1 MADLTNIDPTLYGGA
16 RIDFNLPSG
25 ADAVPAAPIA
35 DARAPAHLALQG
47 TPMDIQARAV
57 QAQLSAPE
65 PSALDTVRSAA
76 ENFSVVS
83 AWNALTGKEYEDD
96 PTFNFG
102 EALLQVP
109 MQLSEPEQEFMR
121 STSAQEFE
129 NKLVVVKRQREI
141 ARDFGAH
148 PVVAALTSILDPG
161 YLLLGG
167 VGAGLRAA
175 GAGRA
180 VASAAAAASAG
191 GLGAVEATQR
201 PMELKEIVLG
211 AMLEGAAV
219 SMISKGGKLVKKV
232 DDFPEQEL
240 QQHIKDFV
248 GPPKPK
254 FGPDPEIPP
263 DVIKQADGTYV
274 RVVHAATPPTYED
287 VVVPAKAAVTREVV
301 DTPTLPKNLAGAKP
315 RYSFGTKQF
324 TLVFESD
331 VDKAAYIAAQVGKSA
346 KDAEYLEFAKA
357 ATGWSS
363 GQVVAHGNRLK
374 AEMKAVAAGGKPGEI
389 TIKATPTLPV
399 RKRLEI
405 VEPAV
410 PQRIDSRQ
418 TSPGSPAVTE
428 PWTPPVR
435 RNTEAAAQ
443 VVPAPVLAEPA
454 EEVRKGLGNWL
465 ADRLYWN
472 AHNTMAQWDSEVAD
486 TIFDNNRNLAKTSVE
501 SEHRAIR
508 ADLASAQY
516 EMEDIVSKAAKA
528 RGASLWQRVI
538 NTAKAAAVQQKLERE
553 IFEEMLAREQFSRQ
567 GREYV
572 SRAAAD
578 VQAAADA
585 LEAVAKKSLD
595 EMTAA
600 GVRGL
605 EDITPRQGWISRKWN
620 LAAIEAMESKI
631 VAAGLDAK
639 KAHQQVVRLVAS
651 GLRRANGWDDVLAY
665 DVAATVIDRAKRK
678 GYFEDVVF
686 ETNQS
691 NKVMHQVR
699 DELKHLNIPKDRLDR
714 VMKVLEGHNDEVGKP
729 GFLKRRLDLDY
740 KSALVVNG
748 ETLRLTDLLDS
759 NILSITD
766 KYLDGVA
773 SKTAWARA
781 GYKGQ
786 SDIDKLREQLLHKT
800 PASERRAAAE
810 LFDNAL
816 AALDGRPAGQQM
828 NDTLRKVQQFTRML
842 SLRNSGIY
850 QLSEYATAMG
860 RFGVLKT
867 VKYAAKNMPGF
878 RSLLSGADKTG
889 GKQLQ
894 DILARISSQDI
905 RIRPF
910 VHRFEDN
917 FAINAGDNGHLRLQQ
932 AGQLVPYIN
941 AMKYIHS
948 HQAQMVAGLVVD
960 RIQMAASGNAKAQA
974 ALAKYGINAHVWER
988 LKADITRHGNNV
1000 DAWSDGTWNA
1010 VRPALAKMMDES
1022 VMRSRMGDLPAFAQ
1036 FDNVGKFIFTYRSFV
1051 LGAHNKLLAGTL
1063 DREGIHGMSLLML
1076 YQYPLAALS
1085 TQMAKVAGGNEPLDD
1100 NKLASATVANMGSV
1114 GLMSEL
1120 WGVVSGE
1127 KREFGSPGTIAVDRV
1142 YKLVGASAGAADP
1155 TSKTGAGDVAE
1166 AAIGLIPL
1174 LAIPAPVLNIA
1185 EQLKTKE

>member
-47 TPMDIQARAV
+47 TPMDIQARSV

-83 AWNALTGKEYEDD
+83 VWNALTGKEYEDD

-129 NKLVVVKRQREI
+129 NKLGVVKRQREI
-141 ARDFGAH
+141 TRDFGAH
-148 PVVAALTSILDPG
+148 PVVATLTSILDPG

-167 VGAGLRAA
+167 VGTGLRAA

-240 QQHIKDFV
+240 HQHIKNFV
-248 GPPKPK
+248 GPVQPGKTPVGEKPK
-254 FGPDPEIPP
+254 
-263 DVIKQADGTYV
+263 
-274 RVVHAATPPTYED
+274 
-287 VVVPAKAAVTREVV
+287 VTVE
-301 DTPTLPKNLAGAKP
+301 
-315 RYSFGTKQF
+315 
-324 TLVFESD
+324 E
-331 VDKAAYIAAQVGKSA
+331 
-346 KDAEYLEFAKA
+346 
-357 ATGWSS
+357 
-363 GQVVAHGNRLK
+363 
-374 AEMKAVAAGGKPGEI
+374 VAAS
-389 TIKATPTLPV
+389 
-399 RKRLEI
+399 
-405 VEPAV
+405 
-410 PQRIDSRQ
+410 RI
-418 TSPGSPAVTE
+418 P
-428 PWTPPVR
+428 
-435 RNTEAAAQ
+435 
-443 VVPAPVLAEPA
+443 VPAPVLAEPA

-472 AHNTMAQWDSEVAD
+472 AHNTMSKWDSEVAD

-508 ADLASAQY
+508 ADLASVQY

-528 RGASLWQRVI
+528 RGASLWQRI
-538 NTAKAAAVQQKLERE
+538 TNTSKAAAVQQKLERE

-631 VAAGLDAK
+631 AAAGLDAK

-651 GLRRANGWDDVLAY
+651 GLRRANGWGDVLAY

-714 VMKVLEGHNDEVGKP
+714 VMQVLEGHNDEVGKP

-800 PASERRAAAE
+800 PASERRAAVE

-878 RSLLSGADKTG
+878 RSLLSGADKAG

-894 DILARISSQDI
+894 DILARTSSQDI

-988 LKADITRHGNNV
+988 LKEDITRHGNNV

-1076 YQYPLAALS
+1076 YQYPLAALA

>member
-1 MADLTNIDPTLYGGA
+1 M
-16 RIDFNLPSG
+16 
-25 ADAVPAAPIA
+25 
-35 DARAPAHLALQG
+35 
-47 TPMDIQARAV
+47 
-57 QAQLSAPE
+57 
-65 PSALDTVRSAA
+65 
-76 ENFSVVS
+76 
-83 AWNALTGKEYEDD
+83 
-96 PTFNFG
+96 
-102 EALLQVP
+102 
-109 MQLSEPEQEFMR
+109 
-121 STSAQEFE
+121 
-129 NKLVVVKRQREI
+129 
-141 ARDFGAH
+141 
-148 PVVAALTSILDPG
+148 
-161 YLLLGG
+161 
-167 VGAGLRAA
+167 
-175 GAGRA
+175 
-180 VASAAAAASAG
+180 
-191 GLGAVEATQR
+191 
-201 PMELKEIVLG
+201 
-211 AMLEGAAV
+211 
-219 SMISKGGKLVKKV
+219 SK
-232 DDFPEQEL
+232 
-240 QQHIKDFV
+240 
-248 GPPKPK
+248 
-254 FGPDPEIPP
+254 
-263 DVIKQADGTYV
+263 
-274 RVVHAATPPTYED
+274 
-287 VVVPAKAAVTREVV
+287 
-301 DTPTLPKNLAGAKP
+301 
-315 RYSFGTKQF
+315 
-324 TLVFESD
+324 
-331 VDKAAYIAAQVGKSA
+331 
-346 KDAEYLEFAKA
+346 
-357 ATGWSS
+357 
-363 GQVVAHGNRLK
+363 
-374 AEMKAVAAGGKPGEI
+374 
-389 TIKATPTLPV
+389 
-399 RKRLEI
+399 
-405 VEPAV
+405 
-410 PQRIDSRQ
+410 
-418 TSPGSPAVTE
+418 
-428 PWTPPVR
+428 
-435 RNTEAAAQ
+435 
-443 VVPAPVLAEPA
+443 
-454 EEVRKGLGNWL
+454 
-465 ADRLYWN
+465 
-472 AHNTMAQWDSEVAD
+472 WDSEVAD

-528 RGASLWQRVI
+528 RGASLWQRVT

-631 VAAGLDAK
+631 AAAGLDAK

-714 VMKVLEGHNDEVGKP
+714 VMQVLEGHNDEVGKP

-878 RSLLSGADKTG
+878 RSLLSGADKAG

>member
-16 RIDFNLPSG
+16 RIDFNLPSA
-25 ADAVPAAPIA
+25 ADVTPPVASEGK
-35 DARAPAHLALQG
+35 RAPAHLALQG
-47 TPMDIQARAV
+47 TPMDLQARAV
-57 QAQLSAPE
+57 QEQLSAPE
-65 PSALDTVRSAA
+65 PSALDAVRAAA

-83 AWNALTGKEYEDD
+83 AWNALSGKEYADD
-96 PTFNFG
+96 PNFNFG

-121 STSAQEFE
+121 SGSAEEFA
-129 NKLVVVKRQREI
+129 NKLAVVQRQRDVSK
-141 ARDFGAH
+141 AFAAH
-148 PVVAALTSILDPG
+148 PVVATLTSVLDPG

-167 VGAGLRAA
+167 VGASLRAA
-175 GAGRA
+175 GASRA
-180 VASAAAAASAG
+180 VAAGASAAAAG
-191 GLGAVEATQR
+191 GLGAVEASQR

-219 SMISKGGKLVKKV
+219 SMISKGGKLTRKV
-232 DDFPEQEL
+232 EDFPEQEL
-240 QQHIKDFV
+240 RQHIDNFI
-248 GPPKPK
+248 GPVQPGSTPLGPKPK
-254 FGPDPEIPP
+254 
-263 DVIKQADGTYV
+263 V
-274 RVVHAATPPTYED
+274 TP
-287 VVVPAKAAVTREVV
+287 
-301 DTPTLPKNLAGAKP
+301 
-315 RYSFGTKQF
+315 
-324 TLVFESD
+324 
-331 VDKAAYIAAQVGKSA
+331 
-346 KDAEYLEFAKA
+346 AE
-357 ATGWSS
+357 
-363 GQVVAHGNRLK
+363 
-374 AEMKAVAAGGKPGEI
+374 AVA
-389 TIKATPTLPV
+389 
-399 RKRLEI
+399 
-405 VEPAV
+405 
-410 PQRIDSRQ
+410 SR
-418 TSPGSPAVTE
+418 SV
-428 PWTPPVR
+428 
-435 RNTEAAAQ
+435 
-443 VVPAPVLAEPA
+443 APVLDEPP
-454 EEVRKGLGNWL
+454 ESVRKGLGNWL
-465 ADRLYWN
+465 ADKLYWN
-472 AHNTMAQWDSEVAD
+472 AHNTMSKWDPEVAD
-486 TIFDNNRNLAKTSVE
+486 TLLDNNRNLSKTSVE

-508 ADLASAQY
+508 ADLAAAQY
-516 EMEDIVSKAAKA
+516 EMEDIVAKAAKA
-528 RGASLWQRVI
+528 RGASLWQRVT
-538 NTAKAAAVQQKLERE
+538 NTAKAAAIQQRLERE

-567 GREYV
+567 GREFV
-572 SRAAAD
+572 SRASAD
-578 VQAAADA
+578 VRAAADA

-595 EMTAA
+595 EMHAA
-600 GVRGL
+600 GVRGID
-605 EDITPRQGWISRKWN
+605 DITPRQGWISRKWN

-639 KAHQQVVRLVAS
+639 KAHQRVVRLVAS

-665 DVAATVIDRAKRK
+665 DVAATIIDRAKRK

-759 NILSITD
+759 NVLSITD

-786 SDIDKLREQLLHKT
+786 SDIDKLREQLLHNT

-810 LFDNAL
+810 MFDNIT

-867 VKYAAKNMPGF
+867 VQYAAKNMPGF
-878 RSLLSGADKTG
+878 RSLLSGADKVG

-894 DILARISSQDI
+894 DILARVSNQDI
-905 RIRPF
+905 RLRPF
-910 VHRFEDN
+910 IHRFEDN
-917 FAINAGDNGHLRLQQ
+917 FAINQSDTGHLRLQQ
-932 AGQLVPYIN
+932 AAQLVPYIN

-948 HQAQMVAGLVVD
+948 HQSQMVAGLVVD
-960 RIQMAASGNAKAQA
+960 RIQMAAKGNTKAQA
-974 ALAKYGINAHVWER
+974 ALEKYGINAQVWER

-1085 TQMAKVAGGNEPLDD
+1085 TQMAKIAGGNEPLDD
-1100 NKLASATVANMGSV
+1100 KKLASATVANMGSV
-1114 GLMSEL
+1114 GLLSEL

-1142 YKLVGASAGAADP
+1142 YKLVGAAAGAADP
-1155 TSKTGAGDVAE
+1155 NSKTGTGDVAE
-1166 AAIGLIPL
+1166 AAVGLMPL

>member
-96 PTFNFG
+96 PAFNFG

-129 NKLVVVKRQREI
+129 NKLGVVKRQREI

-148 PVVAALTSILDPG
+148 PVVATLTSILDPG

-232 DDFPEQEL
+232 EDFPEQEL
-240 QQHIKDFV
+240 QQHIKNFV
-248 GPPKPK
+248 GPAQPGK
-254 FGPDPEIPP
+254 
-263 DVIKQADGTYV
+263 
-274 RVVHAATPPTYED
+274 TP
-287 VVVPAKAAVTREVV
+287 V
-301 DTPTLPKNLAGAKP
+301 GAKP
-315 RYSFGTKQF
+315 KVT
-324 TLVFESD
+324 
-331 VDKAAYIAAQVGKSA
+331 
-346 KDAEYLEFAKA
+346 
-357 ATGWSS
+357 
-363 GQVVAHGNRLK
+363 
-374 AEMKAVAAGGKPGEI
+374 
-389 TIKATPTLPV
+389 
-399 RKRLEI
+399 
-405 VEPAV
+405 VE
-410 PQRIDSRQ
+410 
-418 TSPGSPAVTE
+418 
-428 PWTPPVR
+428 
-435 RNTEAAAQ
+435 EAAASRIP
-443 VVPAPVLAEPA
+443 VPAPVLAEPA

-465 ADRLYWN
+465 ADKLYWN
-472 AHNTMAQWDSEVAD
+472 AHNTMSKWDSEVAD

-508 ADLASAQY
+508 ADLAYAQY

-528 RGASLWQRVI
+528 RGASLWQRV
-538 NTAKAAAVQQKLERE
+538 TSTSKAAAVQQKLERE

-620 LAAIEAMESKI
+620 LAAVEAMESKI

-639 KAHQQVVRLVAS
+639 KAHQQVVKLVAS

-699 DELKHLNIPKDRLDR
+699 DELKQLNIPKDRLDR
-714 VMKVLEGHNDEVGKP
+714 VMQVLEGHNDEVGKP

-860 RFGVLKT
+860 RFGVHKT
-867 VKYAAKNMPGF
+867 VQYAAKNMPGF
-878 RSLLSGADKTG
+878 RSLLSGADKAG

-894 DILARISSQDI
+894 DILARVSSQDI

-988 LKADITRHGNNV
+988 LKADITRQGNNV

-1100 NKLASATVANMGSV
+1100 AKLASATVANMGSV
-1114 GLMSEL
+1114 GLLSEL

>member
-47 TPMDIQARAV
+47 TPMDMQARAV

-96 PTFNFG
+96 PAFNFV

-129 NKLVVVKRQREI
+129 NKLGVVKRQREV

-148 PVVAALTSILDPG
+148 PVVATLTSILDPG

-219 SMISKGGKLVKKV
+219 SRISKGGKLVKKV
-232 DDFPEQEL
+232 EDFPEQEL
-240 QQHIKDFV
+240 HRHINNFV
-248 GPPKPK
+248 GPVQPGKTPVGEKPK
-254 FGPDPEIPP
+254 
-263 DVIKQADGTYV
+263 
-274 RVVHAATPPTYED
+274 
-287 VVVPAKAAVTREVV
+287 VTVE
-301 DTPTLPKNLAGAKP
+301 
-315 RYSFGTKQF
+315 
-324 TLVFESD
+324 E
-331 VDKAAYIAAQVGKSA
+331 
-346 KDAEYLEFAKA
+346 
-357 ATGWSS
+357 
-363 GQVVAHGNRLK
+363 
-374 AEMKAVAAGGKPGEI
+374 VAASRI
-389 TIKATPTLPV
+389 
-399 RKRLEI
+399 
-405 VEPAV
+405 PA
-410 PQRIDSRQ
+410 
-418 TSPGSPAVTE
+418 
-428 PWTPPVR
+428 
-435 RNTEAAAQ
+435 
-443 VVPAPVLAEPA
+443 PAPVLAEPA

-472 AHNTMAQWDSEVAD
+472 AHNTMSKWDSEVAD

-528 RGASLWQRVI
+528 RGASLWQRVT

-651 GLRRANGWDDVLAY
+651 SLRRANGWDDVLAY

-678 GYFEDVVF
+678 GYFEDVIF

-714 VMKVLEGHNDEVGKP
+714 VMQVLEGHNDEVGKP

-740 KSALVVNG
+740 KAAIVVNG

-759 NILSITD
+759 NIISITD

-1010 VRPALAKMMDES
+1010 VRPSLAKMMDES

-1063 DREGIHGMSLLML
+1063 DREGTHGMSLLML

-1085 TQMAKVAGGNEPLDD
+1085 TQMANVAGGNEPLDD